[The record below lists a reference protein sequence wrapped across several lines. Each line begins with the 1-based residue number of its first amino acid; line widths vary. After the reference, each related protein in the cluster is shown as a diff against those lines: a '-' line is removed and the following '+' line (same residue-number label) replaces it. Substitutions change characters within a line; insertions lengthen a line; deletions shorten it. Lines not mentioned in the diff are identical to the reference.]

1 MIEAAASV
9 DKEVT
14 DESPDVIK
22 KIIEEKGYLPEQ
34 DFKASIPGGKK
45 CHKGHLL
52 ERKTSEHQSLSQ
64 EGIGQFHHLVQ
75 MLFSSVLLTSEP

>member
-34 DFKASIPGGKK
+34 AF
-45 CHKGHLL
+45 
-52 ERKTSEHQSLSQ
+52 
-64 EGIGQFHHLVQ
+64 FV
-75 MLFSSVLLTSEP
+75 LFCF